1 MPPKYSSSNS
11 SSSRHAGPSG
21 GGGPVGKLRL
31 GRLSA
36 TIWENGSDERSFL
49 NVKFARSYLDE
60 QKKWQNS
67 DSFSRD
73 DLLTLAKLADQAHTF
88 ICERQSPPRDQEAA

>member
-1 MPPKYSSSNS
+1 MPPKYSSSPS
-11 SSSRHAGPSG
+11 SSSRDAGPTG
-21 GGGPVGKLRL
+21 GGGPVRKLRL

-36 TIWENGSDERSFL
+36 TVWENGGEERSFL
-49 NVKFARSYLDE
+49 VVKFARSYLDE

-73 DLLTLAKLADQAHTF
+73 DLLALAKLADQAHTF
-88 ICERQSPPRDQEAA
+88 ICERQTGQRAGEE